1 MRTNTGNIRKA
12 EHFVAFLKKIVQYLK
27 AQLAGSQDVTNKT
40 PLAFL
45 HDMHAVTAL
54 ERKPLR
60 FTYTRLNSL
69 LRTLEITSLEDFNA
83 LQVTN

>member
-1 MRTNTGNIRKA
+1 MT
-12 EHFVAFLKKIVQYLK
+12 YLK
-27 AQLAGSQDVTNKT
+27 VYLRDAKQVENKT

-45 HDMHAVTAL
+45 FAMKEFAGL

-69 LRTLEITSLEDFNA
+69 MRTLE
-83 LQVTN
+83 VR